1 MDFTIDP
8 IKESEYVEV
17 VEIWESSVRATHNFL
32 TEEDIQY
39 FKPLILKEYL
49 KAVELR
55 SARDAEGKILG
66 FLGVADRGL
75 EMLFL
80 DPKWIGKGVGAK
92 LMKYALH
99 HFEVNKVDVNEQNPQ
114 AVEFYKR
121 FNFKVVSRSE
131 LDGTG
136 KPYPILHMELDN

>member
-114 AVEFYKR
+114 AVEF
-121 FNFKVVSRSE
+121 
-131 LDGTG
+131 
-136 KPYPILHMELDN
+136 